1 MVFVFVTTNLHGWT
15 RILTYSSFCRMEQS
29 SKADEYRYF
38 ERFKRFSTKIDVQKC
53 SIAHFA
59 GWNTL

>member
-1 MVFVFVTTNLHGWT
+1 MSAFFV
-15 RILTYSSFCRMEQS
+15 TYSSFCRMEQS

-38 ERFKRFSTKIDVQKC
+38 EQFKRFSTKIDVQKC